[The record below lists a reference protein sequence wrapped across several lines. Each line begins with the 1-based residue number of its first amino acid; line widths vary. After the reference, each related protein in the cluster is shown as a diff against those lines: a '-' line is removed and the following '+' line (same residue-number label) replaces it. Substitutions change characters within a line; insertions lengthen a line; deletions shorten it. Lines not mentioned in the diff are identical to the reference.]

1 MNYLNALRL
10 VVYIR
15 AIGPEPVWPNDN
27 EDCETYLSRLEEQWA
42 ALVRELGE
50 SEVMWA
56 RATGLAAIQSL
67 GLWEAADPFP
77 TFSTKPNTS
86 SQTCCEE

>member
-27 EDCETYLSRLEEQWA
+27 EDCKTYLGRLEEQWA
-42 ALVRELGE
+42 ALVQESGE
-50 SEVMWA
+50 SEARLA

-67 GLWEAADPFP
+67 GLREAADPFP
-77 TFSTKPNTS
+77 TLSSKPNTS
-86 SQTCCEE
+86 SQPCL